1 MLAHEIASL
10 LVARWASN
18 EEMPWLA
25 AKGAY
30 SGHHD
35 FKPIEKN
42 LGRKWQ
48 ALCTQNPQH
57 LSSPPL
63 LLHVQACFAV
73 QLPVIVAVLKPAS
86 HLFPVRLYDTLACT
100 LIGKH
105 H

>member
-1 MLAHEIASL
+1 MKKCLGWLPKVLTQGIMT
-10 LVARWASN
+10 SN
-18 EEMPWLA
+18 RL
-25 AKGAY
+25 K
-30 SGHHD
+30 
-35 FKPIEKN
+35 KN

>member
-35 FKPIEKN
+35 FKPIEKKPWPQVAGS
-42 LGRKWQ
+42 LHAKSAASKFTTTSSSCSGLLCGAAACHCCSAQ
-48 ALCTQNPQH
+48 ARITPFSCTT
-57 LSSPPL
+57 
-63 LLHVQACFAV
+63 V
-73 QLPVIVAVLKPAS
+73 
-86 HLFPVRLYDTLACT
+86 
-100 LIGKH
+100 
-105 H
+105 